1 MGFSFADAGCG
12 IATVPDEGKR
22 MPPKKTKSA
31 RRSSRRA
38 APPRS
43 DVRSVSD
50 QRLEKLLGR
59 LHKSAEAAAASTEL
73 SDKTRKT
80 LQTVCRLAKEAKDAQ
95 PTPLPRA
102 SVRKKTAAG
111 RRPAG

>member
-1 MGFSFADAGCG
+1 
-12 IATVPDEGKR
+12 

-38 APPRS
+38 APPKS

-59 LHKSAEAAAASTEL
+59 LHKSAEAAAASSEL

-102 SVRKKTAAG
+102 SARKKTAAG